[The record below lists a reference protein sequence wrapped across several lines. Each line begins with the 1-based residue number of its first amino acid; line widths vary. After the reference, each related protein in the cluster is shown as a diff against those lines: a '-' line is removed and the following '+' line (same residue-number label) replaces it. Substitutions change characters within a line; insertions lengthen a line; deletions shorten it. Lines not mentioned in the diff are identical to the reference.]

1 MVLREG
7 KRGGGRE
14 QNTMPS
20 SELARANSIL
30 QPFPF
35 LPLQTK
41 TNASIPFWALGQSI
55 HSLWGMRKHHPSLT
69 PHPHPG
75 LQAPT
80 LARLAWPLAEN

>member
-41 TNASIPFWALGQSI
+41 TNVKRGEEKD
-55 HSLWGMRKHHPSLT
+55 SLL
-69 PHPHPG
+69 
-75 LQAPT
+75 L
-80 LARLAWPLAEN
+80 L